1 MGQFARQNEAGK
13 TDGEVRGEIVWQI
26 KFGADLRRLDTQI
39 GIESNK
45 RHILS
50 AVGSNMH
57 HMSRRNSDGPLTAFD
72 ICPSCFGMEKIKN
85 S

>member
-13 TDGEVRGEIVWQI
+13 TDGEVHGEIVWQI

-45 RHILS
+45 RHILRSRGRS
-50 AVGSNMH
+50 AH
-57 HMSRRNSDGPLTAFD
+57 HMS
-72 ICPSCFGMEKIKN
+72 
-85 S
+85 